1 MRCNGPTRRPGSGEH
16 ADGSVYTSRQ
26 NPGGVDRPMPSLQ
39 ALSKEHGR
47 EEEKEL
53 VEVNGAEMMEVM
65 ME

>member
-1 MRCNGPTRRPGSGEH
+1 
-16 ADGSVYTSRQ
+16 
-26 NPGGVDRPMPSLQ
+26 MPSLQ